1 MDLASQHPE
10 ILQKMMSSYDKFAKD
25 VGVIVP
31 SANLEAFQTEAQ
43 ASD

>member
-10 ILQKMMSSYDKFAKD
+10 ILQKMMSAYDKFAKD

-31 SANLEAFQTEAQ
+31 SGVGAAPLKN
-43 ASD
+43 